1 MTLLALILVLTA
13 AFVHAIWNFL
23 IKRTGGGPI
32 FLWLFGALAAII
44 YAPFGVA
51 AFLFQLPRI
60 RIIEFVFIFG
70 SSILHL
76 VYFILL
82 SYSYRIADLSL
93 VYPLA
98 RGTGVMLS
106 TVSAILFLSERPTLI
121 GLVGAILISISVF
134 VLIIGDPHNFWKSR
148 NRRGLV
154 CAILTGTAIASY
166 TLWDKYAVSKLL
178 IPPLLMEWS
187 INLFRTAILSAFVVY
202 RWDDVR
208 TEWRTHRR
216 EILGVALLSPLSY
229 ILILTAL
236 VFSPVSYVAPA
247 REIST
252 LIGALMGT
260 RLLAEGDA
268 PRRLVAASIMVLGVI
283 ALTLN

>member
-13 AFVHAIWNFL
+13 AFFHAIWNFL